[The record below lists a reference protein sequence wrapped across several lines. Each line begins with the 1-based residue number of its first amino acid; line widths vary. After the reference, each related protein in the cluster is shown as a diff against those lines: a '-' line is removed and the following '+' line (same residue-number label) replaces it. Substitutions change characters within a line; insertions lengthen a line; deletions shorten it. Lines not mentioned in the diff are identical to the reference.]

1 MKAKT
6 DISPSLKVHS
16 SKCLKLKFSF
26 LFMEKPGKDYK
37 TPPHCCSP
45 RWQDRVSSHSRT
57 VKDRTRMDAR
67 EQKVNGRHRVRL
79 PGNYSG

>member
-37 TPPHCCSP
+37 TP
-45 RWQDRVSSHSRT
+45 RT
-57 VKDRTRMDAR
+57 VVHRDGRTEYPVTVGQLRTGR
-67 EQKVNGRHRVRL
+67 EWMLESRR
-79 PGNYSG
+79 